1 MDYCNTITMS
11 GYTSRYLSPDIWNLV
26 TSVGSLETETLCAA
40 IGVGSVQTE
49 GSWATTSTGTS
60 LNIVLR
66 GKSKS
71 YIEIRFLIHEY
82 NINEKICQSRC
93 LWLQRLF
100 KENRSTKIQL
110 HRQTHT
116 PIKYLALTL
125 PPVITLTDPRGIV
138 TAARVGTISTTQTE
152 LTVRVIV
159 EARWALVTLITCVV
173 RLTGALSSNQ
183 VTLSGLCCPWITV
196 AKLEA

>member
-1 MDYCNTITMS
+1 MDYYSTITMS

-49 GSWATTSTGTS
+49 GSRATTSTGTS

-93 LWLQRLF
+93 LWLQLFF

-116 PIKYLALTL
+116 HTHQVPCIDTAPCYHTDR
-125 PPVITLTDPRGIV
+125 PPWNCYSCWGRYHQHYTDRADSSGDCRSQV
-138 TAARVGTISTTQTE
+138 STGHTYH
-152 LTVRVIV
+152 LCSPPYRCTV
-159 EARWALVTLITCVV
+159 
-173 RLTGALSSNQ
+173 Q
-183 VTLSGLCCPWITV
+183 
-196 AKLEA
+196 

>member
-1 MDYCNTITMS
+1 MS
-11 GYTSRYLSPDIWNLV
+11 EYTSRYLSPNIGNLV

-49 GSWATTSTGTS
+49 GSRATTSTGTS

-66 GKSKS
+66 GKS

-93 LWLQRLF
+93 LWLQLFF

-116 PIKYLALTL
+116 HPSSTL
-125 PPVITLTDPRGIV
+125 H
-138 TAARVGTISTTQTE
+138 
-152 LTVRVIV
+152 
-159 EARWALVTLITCVV
+159 
-173 RLTGALSSNQ
+173 
-183 VTLSGLCCPWITV
+183 
-196 AKLEA
+196 

>member
-116 PIKYLALTL
+116 HPSSTLHWHCPLLSHWQTPDELLQLLGSVPSALHRQSWQFGWL
-125 PPVITLTDPRGIV
+125 
-138 TAARVGTISTTQTE
+138 
-152 LTVRVIV
+152 
-159 EARWALVTLITCVV
+159 
-173 RLTGALSSNQ
+173 
-183 VTLSGLCCPWITV
+183 
-196 AKLEA
+196 

>member
-49 GSWATTSTGTS
+49 GSRATTSTGTS

-66 GKSKS
+66 GKS

-93 LWLQRLF
+93 LWLQLFF

-116 PIKYLALTL
+116 HPSSTLHWHCPLLSHWQTPVELLQLLGSVPSALHRQSWQFGWL
-125 PPVITLTDPRGIV
+125 
-138 TAARVGTISTTQTE
+138 
-152 LTVRVIV
+152 
-159 EARWALVTLITCVV
+159 
-173 RLTGALSSNQ
+173 
-183 VTLSGLCCPWITV
+183 
-196 AKLEA
+196 

>member
-49 GSWATTSTGTS
+49 GSRVTTSTGTS

-66 GKSKS
+66 GKS

-93 LWLQRLF
+93 LWLQLFF

-116 PIKYLALTL
+116 HPSSTLHWHCPLLSHWQTPVELLQLLGSVPSALHRQSWQFGWL
-125 PPVITLTDPRGIV
+125 
-138 TAARVGTISTTQTE
+138 
-152 LTVRVIV
+152 
-159 EARWALVTLITCVV
+159 
-173 RLTGALSSNQ
+173 
-183 VTLSGLCCPWITV
+183 
-196 AKLEA
+196 

>member
-1 MDYCNTITMS
+1 MDYYSTITMS

-49 GSWATTSTGTS
+49 GSRATTSTGTS

-100 KENRSTKIQL
+100 KENRTTQTD
-110 HRQTHT
+110 THT

-138 TAARVGTISTTQTE
+138 TAVRVGTISTTQTE

-159 EARWALVTLITCVV
+159 EAR
-173 RLTGALSSNQ
+173 
-183 VTLSGLCCPWITV
+183 
-196 AKLEA
+196 

>member
-1 MDYCNTITMS
+1 MS
-11 GYTSRYLSPDIWNLV
+11 GYTSRYLSPDIGNLV

-100 KENRSTKIQL
+100 IENRSTKIQL

-138 TAARVGTISTTQTE
+138 TAAGVGTISTTQAE

-159 EARWALVTLITCVV
+159 EAR
-173 RLTGALSSNQ
+173 
-183 VTLSGLCCPWITV
+183 
-196 AKLEA
+196 

>member
-49 GSWATTSTGTS
+49 GSRATTSTGTS

-93 LWLQRLF
+93 LGCNVYSKKTDLLRYNYTDRHTHPSSTLHWHCPLLSHWQTPVELLQLLG
-100 KENRSTKIQL
+100 SVPSAL
-110 HRQTHT
+110 HRQSWQFGW
-116 PIKYLALTL
+116 L
-125 PPVITLTDPRGIV
+125 
-138 TAARVGTISTTQTE
+138 
-152 LTVRVIV
+152 
-159 EARWALVTLITCVV
+159 
-173 RLTGALSSNQ
+173 
-183 VTLSGLCCPWITV
+183 
-196 AKLEA
+196 

>member
-1 MDYCNTITMS
+1 MNT
-11 GYTSRYLSPDIWNLV
+11 
-26 TSVGSLETETLCAA
+26 
-40 IGVGSVQTE
+40 
-49 GSWATTSTGTS
+49 
-60 LNIVLR
+60 
-66 GKSKS
+66 
-71 YIEIRFLIHEY
+71 
-82 NINEKICQSRC
+82 NEKICQSRC

-159 EARWALVTLITCVV
+159 EAR
-173 RLTGALSSNQ
+173 
-183 VTLSGLCCPWITV
+183 
-196 AKLEA
+196 

>member
-1 MDYCNTITMS
+1 MS
-11 GYTSRYLSPDIWNLV
+11 GYTSRYLSPNVGNLV

-40 IGVGSVQTE
+40 VRVGSVQTE
-49 GSWATTSTGTS
+49 GSRATTSTGTS

-116 PIKYLALTL
+116 HIKYLALTL

-138 TAARVGTISTTQTE
+138 TAAGVGTISTTQAE

-159 EARWALVTLITCVV
+159 EAR
-173 RLTGALSSNQ
+173 
-183 VTLSGLCCPWITV
+183 
-196 AKLEA
+196 

>member
-1 MDYCNTITMS
+1 MDYCNTMS

-100 KENRSTKIQL
+100 KENRYTKIQL

-116 PIKYLALTL
+116 HPSSTL
-125 PPVITLTDPRGIV
+125 H
-138 TAARVGTISTTQTE
+138 
-152 LTVRVIV
+152 
-159 EARWALVTLITCVV
+159 
-173 RLTGALSSNQ
+173 
-183 VTLSGLCCPWITV
+183 
-196 AKLEA
+196 